1 MIKRVGTDFDK
12 EVRYKLYR
20 TVKDLITPS
29 ISKVNIS
36 NYRIVFDDTLLPVR
50 VFYPKRVS
58 DINKVIIYVP
68 GDGTITNCFSKY
80 SDICSNLALELDKM
94 IIAIDYTNIMNTYP
108 SSLDKIEEII
118 KYLYKELI
126 NSGITNEN
134 ITLMGDS
141 TGGNYI
147 SSITFR
153 FIKENLDYINKE
165 ILLYPLLSGDYS
177 NKSKYQSIL
186 NSTNKSFIDNVRKYM
201 KKYATIKENLKLE
214 DVCPILN
221 SDYNK
226 YPKTLIV
233 TGELDPL
240 KDEAEE
246 FYKHLNNDSKYL
258 NITLASHGFINS
270 NDFDIKKELLNGI
283 KEFI

>member
-36 NYRIVFDDTLLPVR
+36 RYRIVFNDDLLPVR

-58 DINKVIIYVP
+58 DIKKVIIYVP

-80 SDICSNLALELDKM
+80 TDICTNLALDLEKM
-94 IIAIDYTNIMNTYP
+94 IIAVDYTNIMNTYP
-108 SSLDKIEEII
+108 SSLDKIEEVI
-118 KYLYKELI
+118 KYLYSELN
-126 NSGITNEN
+126 NSGISNEN

-153 FIKENLDYINKE
+153 FIKENIDCINKE

-177 NKSKYQSIL
+177 KNSKYSSVI
-186 NSTNKSFIDNVRKYM
+186 NPINKSFIDRVRRYM
-201 KKYATIKENLKLE
+201 RKYATIKENLKLE
-214 DVCPILN
+214 DVCPLLN
-221 SDYNK
+221 VDYKK
-226 YPKTLIV
+226 YPKTLII

-258 NITLASHGFINS
+258 NITLATHGFINT
-270 NDFDIKKELLNGI
+270 NDFDIKKEMLNGI

>member
-1 MIKRVGTDFDK
+1 MIKRVGTDFDN

-36 NYRIVFDDTLLPVR
+36 NYRIVFDDDLLPVR
-50 VFYPKRVS
+50 VFYPIKVS
-58 DINKVIIYVP
+58 ELKDIIIYVP
-68 GDGTITNCFSKY
+68 GDGAITKCHSKY
-80 SDICSNLALELDKM
+80 TEICSNLAKDLDKM
-94 IIAIDYTNIMNTYP
+94 IVAIDYTNIMNTYP
-108 SSLDKIEEII
+108 ESLDKIEKII
-118 KYLYKELI
+118 KYLYEEFSKC
-126 NSGITNEN
+126 GISKDN

-153 FIKENLDYINKE
+153 FIKDKIDYINKE
-165 ILLYPLLSGDYS
+165 ILLYPLLSGDYTK
-177 NKSKYQSIL
+177 KSKYHSI
-186 NSTNKSFIDNVRKYM
+186 TNNTNQTLVDNIRRYM
-201 KKYATIKENLKLE
+201 KRYATNSENLKSK

-221 SDYNK
+221 SDYNN

-233 TGELDPL
+233 TGDLDPL

-246 FYKHLNNDSKYL
+246 FYNKLNNDSKYL
-258 NITLASHGFINS
+258 KITLGSHGLINS
-270 NDFDIKKELLNGI
+270 NDFDIKNKLLKGI